1 MHRSVRFHITGAMMR
16 LLLVNPN
23 MSTAMTETMATIAR
37 DLVGP
42 EHEIIARTADR
53 GFPYIASR
61 AEAQIAGA
69 IVLETIADNLPGI
82 DAVIVAA
89 FGDPGLRA
97 ARELFDLP
105 VIGMAEAALMSA
117 AMLGERFSVVTFSP
131 VMRRWYLDCVRDSG
145 LMERCTG
152 VRTPEGH
159 PRDVAEVRS
168 TLRAELAA
176 LARDAAERDDAD
188 VVILGGAPL
197 AGLAKEIAADVPAV
211 VIDPITAAVAQAMA
225 MVRVAPKPSFGLR
238 CCKPLAKSSVGLSE
252 ALADVVRHE
261 PRY

>member
-1 MHRSVRFHITGAMMR
+1 MR

-37 DLVGP
+37 DVVGP
-42 EHEIIARTADR
+42 EHETIARTADR

-61 AEAQIAGA
+61 AEAQIAGG
-69 IVLETIADNLPGI
+69 IVLEMIADNLSGI
-82 DAVIVAA
+82 DAAIVAA

-105 VIGMAEAALMSA
+105 VIGMAESALMSA

-131 VMRRWYLDCVRDSG
+131 AMRRWYLDCVRDSG
-145 LMERCTG
+145 LMERCAG
-152 VRTPEGH
+152 VRTPQDH
-159 PRDVAEVRS
+159 PRNVADVGTA
-168 TLRAELAA
+168 LRAELVS
-176 LARDAAERDDAD
+176 LARSAVEQDDAD
-188 VVILGGAPL
+188 VVVLGGAPL

-211 VIDPITAAVAQAMA
+211 VVDPITAAVAQAMA
-225 MVRVAPKPSFGLR
+225 MVRIAPKQSFGLR
-238 CCKPLAKSSVGLSE
+238 RSKPLAKSSVGLSQ

-261 PRY
+261 AQF